1 MAKMYGAERALLAKE
16 ELQLR
21 IEKAKKLLE
30 YLASE
35 AEALRKDGVSIG
47 DDFRL
52 SPDAYGEIYTD
63 EQRKQ
68 DREYVAE
75 MEAKYYP
82 GLSEDEIRESELA
95 TDGTQF
101 EILKTAL
108 FHKKLKGQFIVVR
121 ASRFD
126 DILNGVDNVLVDRR
140 TGKVVC
146 AFDEVSDNVDI
157 DYRRKRA
164 KLDNQNTSEGA
175 QLKYGLSLDVASGGK
190 VKLGLQT

>member
-1 MAKMYGAERALLAKE
+1 MYGAERALLAKE